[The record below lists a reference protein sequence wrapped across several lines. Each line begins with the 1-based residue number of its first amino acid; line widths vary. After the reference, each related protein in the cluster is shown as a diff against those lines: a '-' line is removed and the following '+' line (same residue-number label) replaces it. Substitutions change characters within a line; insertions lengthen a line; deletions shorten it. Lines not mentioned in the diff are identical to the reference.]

1 MLHKT
6 LKCVPL
12 AIWVIVPWTVR
23 SANGQAVYWTQTGP
37 PRGIYRADF
46 DGSDAQEVFTAAS
59 PAALAIDARGGK
71 VYWRDGFNVRRGNVD
86 GTQVETLLSVGA
98 FLGGLAVD
106 GIAGKFYWLEYTRV
120 GRANLD
126 GSASETV
133 IQVVASNPADIALD
147 LLNGKVY
154 WVWNEQD
161 TIGGKFERCNL
172 DGTGY
177 EDVTPINREIP
188 WAIALDMSAGKMY
201 WTDQISVTGARVIR
215 RANLDG
221 SNGETLVVTDSD
233 SDQLLGIAVDPRN
246 SYVYWTEGPLDRI
259 RRSNL
264 DGSGEITWLSGT
276 NSPWAIDLLLPPIY
290 ADIFPTG
297 GNDVLDVDDIL
308 SVLDG
313 FSDPGKFPEADVF
326 PCNGNGLVDV
336 DDILAALDAF
346 SGNPACMWSNGMWVP
361 S

>member
-126 GSASETV
+126 GSSPETV
-133 IQVVASNPADIALD
+133 ISVSISNPADIALD
-147 LLNGKVY
+147 LVNGKVY

-161 TIGGKFERCNL
+161 TFGGKFERCNL
-172 DGTGY
+172 DGTEY
-177 EDVTPINREIP
+177 QDITPANRYLP
-188 WAIALDMSAGKMY
+188 WAIALDVAASKMY
-201 WTDQISVTGARVIR
+201 WTDQNASSRVIR
-215 RANLDG
+215 RADLDG
-221 SNGETLVVTDSD
+221 SNAETVVVTGTNLG
-233 SDQLLGIAVDPRN
+233 QLLGIALDPKN
-246 SYVYWTEGPLDRI
+246 GYVFWTHGALDKI
-259 RRSNL
+259 HRSNL
-264 DGSGEITWLSGT
+264 DGSGVMTWMTGT
-276 NSPWAIDLLLPPIY
+276 DSPWAIDLLLPPIY
-290 ADIFPTG
+290 ADVFPPD

-308 SVLDG
+308 RVLDG
-313 FSDPGKFPEADVF
+313 FTDPGQFPEADVF
-326 PCNGNGLVDV
+326 PCNGNGVIDV

-346 SGNPACMWSNGMWVP
+346 SGNPACVWSNGMWVP
-361 S
+361 N